1 MSATTIKQRLFLL
14 MSLPLIALLVSSA
27 SLVRSAYQGYQ
38 SAHQTQVVLDA
49 AVAAG
54 ALVHA
59 LQVERGM
66 TVGFLQSKG
75 QKFADTLPAMRGKT
89 DAAKAAFS
97 ALAADLNGDVR
108 GDLGTALQETGG
120 QLDALRALRERADK
134 QDLPVADAVGVYTAG
149 IGSLIKVIA
158 GTGEFNG
165 DAGIAQRSTAYLAL
179 VEAKEFAGQERA
191 LITAAFAANTV
202 DAPRLHAI
210 LERINKQAAYFDLF
224 RKLAG
229 QAERESLAAALGSPA
244 AGEVERLR
252 KVLIERSD
260 SGSFEVDPAQWFATA
275 TERIDALRATEN
287 LLTSNIDAATETLVA
302 QNRFSLYAYTGLCV
316 LALLGVVGF
325 SLRVAGGISNPLRD
339 EVHVAEH
346 AIAENDFTH
355 DVPETGPLEVMR
367 AGRAFNQLMA
377 RFREILTEMRASS
390 AAVTEAAVALAG
402 SSEKV
407 HESSLAQAD
416 ATSAVAAAV
425 EQASVSVSETS
436 ANAQQA
442 AEEVERARE
451 DTDAAMR
458 VMNEA
463 VGNMRRIAVLIES
476 SAASVTGLSDSSQ
489 RIGGIVQV
497 IREIADQTNLLALNA
512 AIEAARAGEQG
523 RGFAVVADE
532 VRKLAERTGQATQE
546 IGEVIQR
553 MRQDVEGSVAA
564 MGEANAQA
572 HASLVLVG
580 QSEEAITRID
590 TGSRK
595 VAENVMA
602 ISGALQE
609 QDAAIRQVA
618 VSIEQIAQRTELNSE
633 AVEANNATAHRLD
646 TLARNLRDAV
656 GRFKA

>member
-27 SLVRSAYQGYQ
+27 SLVRSAYDGYQ
-38 SAHQTQVVLDA
+38 SANRTQVALDA

-54 ALVHA
+54 ALVHT

-66 TVGFLQSKG
+66 SVGFLQSRG
-75 QKFADTLPAMRGKT
+75 ERFADTLPAMRSKT
-89 DAAKAAFS
+89 DAAQAEFA
-97 ALAADLNGDVR
+97 ALAADLR
-108 GDLGTALQETGG
+108 GDLHGE
-120 QLDALRALRERADK
+120 LDAALREVGRQLNGLRSLRERADK
-134 QDLPVADAVGVYTAG
+134 QDVAIAEVVSVYTGG
-149 IGSLIKVIA
+149 IDSLIKVIA
-158 GTGEFNG
+158 GTGEFNS
-165 DAGIAQRSTAYLAL
+165 DAGIAQRSTAYLTL

-191 LITAAFAANTV
+191 LMTAAFAANAV
-202 DAPRLHAI
+202 DAPRLHAV
-210 LERINKQAAYFDLF
+210 LERINKQAAYLDLF
-224 RKLAG
+224 RKLAAP
-229 QAERESLAAALGSPA
+229 AERDSLAAALGKPA
-244 AGEVERLR
+244 AREVERLR
-252 KVLIERSD
+252 KRLLERAD
-260 SGSFEVDPAQWFATA
+260 SGGFDVDPAQWFAIA
-275 TERIDALRATEN
+275 TERIDALLVTEQQVV
-287 LLTSNIDAATETLVA
+287 SSIDAAAEALVA
-302 QNRFSLYAYTGLCV
+302 QNRFSLYAYAALCV

-325 SLRVAGGISNPLRD
+325 SLRVAAGISTPLRD
-339 EVHVAEH
+339 EVRVAEH

-355 DVPETGPLEVMR
+355 DVPETGPLEVRR

-377 RFREILTEMRASS
+377 RFREILAEMRASS
-390 AAVTEAAVALAG
+390 TALTEAALSLAD

-416 ATSAVAAAV
+416 ATAAVAAAV

-436 ANAQQA
+436 TNAQLA
-442 AEEVERARE
+442 ATEVERARE
-451 DTDAAMR
+451 DTAAAMR

-463 VGNMRRIAVLIES
+463 VGNMRRIAGLIES
-476 SAASVTGLSDSSQ
+476 SAASVTGLSESSQ
-489 RIGGIVQV
+489 RIGGIIQV

-553 MRQDVEGSVAA
+553 MRQDVAGSVAA
-564 MGEANAQA
+564 MDEANAQA
-572 HASLVLVG
+572 NASLTLVA
-580 QSEEAITRID
+580 QSEEAISRID

-609 QDAAIRQVA
+609 QDAAIHQVA
-618 VSIEQIAQRTELNSE
+618 VSIEEIAQRTELNSE

>member
-27 SLVRSAYQGYQ
+27 SLVRSAYDGYQ
-38 SAHQTQVVLDA
+38 SAKRTQVALDA

-54 ALVHA
+54 ALVHT

-66 TVGFLQSKG
+66 SVGFLQSRG
-75 QKFADTLPAMRGKT
+75 ERFADTLPAMRSKT
-89 DAAKAAFS
+89 DAAQAEFA
-97 ALAADLNGDVR
+97 ALAADLH
-108 GDLGTALQETGG
+108 GDLHGE
-120 QLDALRALRERADK
+120 LDAALREMGRQLNGLRSLRERADK
-134 QDLPVADAVGVYTAG
+134 QDVAIAEVVSVYTGG
-149 IGSLIKVIA
+149 IDSLIKVIA
-158 GTGEFNG
+158 GTGEFNS
-165 DAGIAQRSTAYLAL
+165 DAGIAQRSTAYLTL

-191 LITAAFAANTV
+191 LMTAAFAANAV
-202 DAPRLHAI
+202 DAPRLHAV
-210 LERINKQAAYFDLF
+210 LERVNKQAAYLDLF
-224 RKLAG
+224 RKLVAP
-229 QAERESLAAALGSPA
+229 AERDSLAAALGKPA
-244 AGEVERLR
+244 AREVERLR
-252 KVLIERSD
+252 KRLLERAD
-260 SGSFEVDPAQWFATA
+260 SGGFDVDPAQWFAIA
-275 TERIDALRATEN
+275 TERIDALLVTEQQVV
-287 LLTSNIDAATETLVA
+287 SSIDAAAEALVA
-302 QNRFSLYAYTGLCV
+302 QNRFSLYAYAALCV

-325 SLRVAGGISNPLRD
+325 SLRVAAGISTPLRD
-339 EVHVAEH
+339 EVYVAEH

-355 DVPETGPLEVMR
+355 DVPETGPLEVRR

-377 RFREILTEMRASS
+377 RFREILAEMRASS
-390 AAVTEAAVALAG
+390 TALTEAALSLAD

-416 ATSAVAAAV
+416 ATAAVAAAV

-436 ANAQQA
+436 TNAQQA
-442 AEEVERARE
+442 AAEVERARE
-451 DTDAAMR
+451 DTAAAMR

-463 VGNMRRIAVLIES
+463 VGNMRRIAGLIES
-476 SAASVTGLSDSSQ
+476 SAASVTGLSESSQ
-489 RIGGIVQV
+489 RIGGIIQV

-553 MRQDVEGSVAA
+553 MRQDVAGSVAA
-564 MGEANAQA
+564 MDEANAQA
-572 HASLVLVG
+572 NASLTLVA
-580 QSEEAITRID
+580 QSEEAISRID

-609 QDAAIRQVA
+609 QDAAIHQVA
-618 VSIEQIAQRTELNSE
+618 VSIEEIAQRTELNSE

>member
-38 SAHQTQVVLDA
+38 SANQTQIALDA

-54 ALVHA
+54 SLVHA

-66 TVGFLQSKG
+66 TVGFLQSRG
-75 QKFADTLPAMRGKT
+75 EKFADTLPAMRGKT
-89 DAAKAAFS
+89 DTAQAKFAA
-97 ALAADLNGDVR
+97 LGADLH
-108 GDLGTALQETGG
+108 GDLHGE
-120 QLDALRALRERADK
+120 LDAALREAGHQLNGLQALRERADK
-134 QDLPVADAVGVYTAG
+134 HELAIAEVISIYTGG
-149 IGSLIKVIA
+149 ISSLIKVIA

-191 LITAAFAANTV
+191 LIAAAFAANAV
-202 DAPRLHAI
+202 DVPRLHAV
-210 LERINKQAAYFDLF
+210 LERINKQAAYLDLF

-229 QAERESLAAALGSPA
+229 PAERESLAAALGTPA
-244 AGEVERLR
+244 ANEVERLR
-252 KVLIERSD
+252 KLLVERAD
-260 SGSFEVDPAQWFATA
+260 SGGFDVDPAQWFATA
-275 TERIDALRATEN
+275 TERIEALLETEKQVV
-287 LLTSNIDAATETLVA
+287 SNIDAAAETLVA
-302 QNRFSLYAYTGLCV
+302 QNRFSLYAYVALCV
-316 LALLGVVGF
+316 LALLGVAGF
-325 SLRVAGGISNPLRD
+325 SLRVASGISTPLRD
-339 EVHVAEH
+339 EVRVAEH

-377 RFREILTEMRASS
+377 RFREILAEMRASS
-390 AAVTEAAVALAG
+390 TAVTEAALALAG

-416 ATSAVAAAV
+416 ATAAVAAAV

-436 ANAQQA
+436 TNAQQA
-442 AEEVERARE
+442 AAEVERART

-463 VGNMRRIAVLIES
+463 VGNMRRIAGLIES
-476 SAASVTGLSDSSQ
+476 SAASVTGLSESSQ
-489 RIGGIVQV
+489 RIGGIIQV

-553 MRQDVEGSVAA
+553 MRQDVAGSVAA
-564 MGEANAQA
+564 MDEANAQA
-572 HASLVLVG
+572 NASLALVG
-580 QSEEAITRID
+580 QSEEAISRID

-609 QDAAIRQVA
+609 QDAAIHQVA